1 MTSRKIFFQ
10 VWFYRESL
18 YSALLFVEE
27 MMSVIFDRN
36 KFLWEIGI
44 LSNFEYK
51 LCSKKD
57 KEMNI
62 KLTNKKKSPNLGIF
76 DVTLCNNYVIFTLE
90 SEFTSVFAIFCE
102 GTSFFVECEGMWCDS
117 KLLKCE
123 VTSIVERECMRA
135 HEGNIC
141 SHIGI
146 GIIIT
151 EIL

>member
-1 MTSRKIFFQ
+1 
-10 VWFYRESL
+10 
-18 YSALLFVEE
+18 
-27 MMSVIFDRN
+27 
-36 KFLWEIGI
+36 
-44 LSNFEYK
+44 
-51 LCSKKD
+51 
-57 KEMNI
+57 MNN

-76 DVTLCNNYVIFTLE
+76 DVTLCSNYIVFTLE
-90 SEFTSVFAIFCE
+90 REFTSVFAIFCQC
-102 GTSFFVECEGMWCDS
+102 TSFFVECEGMWGDS

-123 VTSIVERECMRA
+123 VASIMKCECVRA